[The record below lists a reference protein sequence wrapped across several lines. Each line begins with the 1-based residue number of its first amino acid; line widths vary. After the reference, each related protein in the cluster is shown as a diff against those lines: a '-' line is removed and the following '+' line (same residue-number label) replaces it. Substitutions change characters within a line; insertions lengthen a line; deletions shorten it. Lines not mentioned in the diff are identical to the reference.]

1 MNRSN
6 HQTTNSNGY
15 PNYIEYYCYCP
26 SKSNKKDMSDGLKI
40 ESKSGINFYDSFW
53 IAGVDYIDEEADIY
67 KNDEERIDIND
78 NYNNNIIF
86 DSTNLYEAAE
96 ILQER
101 LAVNK
106 NEQH

>member
-1 MNRSN
+1 M
-6 HQTTNSNGY
+6 
-15 PNYIEYYCYCP
+15 
-26 SKSNKKDMSDGLKI
+26 
-40 ESKSGINFYDSFW
+40 
-53 IAGVDYIDEEADIY
+53 DYIDEEADIY